1 MEPVLVNQ
9 NQPIITCTIRKRLH
23 GEIMFLCKS
32 KTFWTAYAPAKLN
45 LFFEVYGKRDDGFH
59 EITSIAVPIRIFDTL
74 IFEPT
79 ENKEIDFSCQ
89 NGSADIPNNEDNLV
103 IRAIRLLQKRTGVIR
118 GAKIRLFKRIPSQA
132 GLGGGS
138 SNAAA
143 AIQTARHVWNL
154 KIPDEELIAIAAEI
168 GSDCPVFFHRNASI
182 SHGRGERIRSI
193 GLIPKLHFVILKPC
207 EGLSTATVYNQC
219 MPCHDRQ
226 FQYPEKLI
234 AELKQGD
241 PVQIGRCFFNRLE
254 IPAQTIWHRFD
265 QIKKELEKFDCLTV
279 RMSGSGTAFYG
290 LCRNDRHAKFVAG
303 QLRQRIAK
311 NNHILVTSN

>member
-1 MEPVLVNQ
+1 M
-9 NQPIITCTIRKRLH
+9 
-23 GEIMFLCKS
+23 MFLYKS
-32 KTFWTAYAPAKLN
+32 ETFWIAHTPAKLN
-45 LFFEVYGKRDDGFH
+45 LFFEVYGKRNDGFH

-74 IFEPT
+74 MFEPT
-79 ENKEIDFSCQ
+79 QNEGIEFFCQ
-89 NGSADIPNNEDNLV
+89 NGSADIPNNENNLV
-103 IRAIRLLQKRTGVIR
+103 IRAIKLIRKRTGIVR

-138 SNAAA
+138 SDAAA
-143 AIQTARHVWNL
+143 AIQTAKHVWNL

-168 GSDCPVFFHRNASI
+168 GSDCPVFFHQNASI
-182 SHGRGERIRSI
+182 SHGRGEIIRSI
-193 GLIPKLHFVILKPC
+193 GLIPKLHFVILKPH
-207 EGLSTATVYNQC
+207 EGLSTKTVYDQC
-219 MPCHDRQ
+219 MSCHDLQ

-241 PVQIGRCFFNRLE
+241 LVQIGRCFFNRLE
-254 IPAQTIWHRFD
+254 MPAQVIWQPFT

-303 QLRQRIAK
+303 QLRQRTK
-311 NNHILVTSN
+311 NYHVLVTSN